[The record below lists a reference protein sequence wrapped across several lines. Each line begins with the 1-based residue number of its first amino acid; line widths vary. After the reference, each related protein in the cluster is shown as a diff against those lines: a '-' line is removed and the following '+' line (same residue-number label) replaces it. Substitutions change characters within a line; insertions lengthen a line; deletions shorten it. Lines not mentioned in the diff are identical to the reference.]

1 MGTWGQSEDRGAEDE
16 ITCLFLGG
24 RPCLGK
30 AKGRGG
36 PASSG
41 GDQADPGNRRRGGGS
56 PGRRA
61 LRPPCSI
68 GCGGTSR
75 WSWVRSQ
82 PWSAG
87 DWIFSR
93 ARKWRFGLQWGNRC
107 WKLPALRQL
116 QPLQPILPAPVS
128 PPATGK
134 NPCSRR
140 RLEHWAGGCRTSRWD
155 RQQTA
160 CLVRRSRLARQ
171 LCSPWLSR
179 KLQQILEPG
188 SAKAD
193 FPHKPALLGD
203 ILAHFC
209 TSSTSVLHNKI

>member
-1 MGTWGQSEDRGAEDE
+1 MGVQSEDRGAEDE

-61 LRPPCSI
+61 LRPPCSN

-75 WSWVRSQ
+75 RSWVRSQ

-93 ARKWRFGLQWGNRC
+93 ARKWRFRLQWGNRC
-107 WKLPALRQL
+107 WNIGPVGAGHHFGIGNKQLAWSVGLGWQGNYAHHGYPANYNRYWNQEAPRPIFHTSQL
-116 QPLQPILPAPVS
+116 Y
-128 PPATGK
+128 
-134 NPCSRR
+134 
-140 RLEHWAGGCRTSRWD
+140 
-155 RQQTA
+155 
-160 CLVRRSRLARQ
+160 
-171 LCSPWLSR
+171 
-179 KLQQILEPG
+179 
-188 SAKAD
+188 
-193 FPHKPALLGD
+193 
-203 ILAHFC
+203 
-209 TSSTSVLHNKI
+209 